1 MASSP
6 GSAIR
11 FDDFE
16 LDIGAAELRCKGE
29 ALPVEPQVFDLIR
42 LLVENAGRVVSRDD
56 IIEHV
61 WGGRIVSDTAIST
74 RINAARRALGDDG
87 KTQRYVKTIQR
98 RGFRFEAQPQEIGG
112 EDAAGR
118 PEASSTCAEPEAP
131 PLPDRPSIVVL
142 PFNDL
147 TGRADQAHLADGLR
161 IDIQNALVKVSG
173 AFIIAAGSASAYRG
187 ASPQNAARALG
198 VRYVLEGSVRSAGDQ
213 LRFSAQLTD
222 AEAGHIIWSEQF
234 DRTIDDTFALLDEI
248 TGRVLT
254 AMNVALVAGE
264 PAKVW
269 HKTLKDLKSLEAFYR
284 GVSAFFQMSRESLS
298 AARRHFESVCERHP
312 ESAIGPTWLAL
323 THWYDFQRGWAEPA
337 DQSKELARQWA
348 EKAVAL
354 EDADGQAHTVLSHV
368 YLLERRFDE
377 ALDAGRGAIAN
388 RPNCAHANGFY
399 ANVLHY
405 CGEQDG
411 ALHHIDLAMRYSPIH
426 PPLFKT
432 ILAAASHA
440 AGDRDGAAAAASDA
454 IGQKPDDLPARLI
467 LASVEMRRQHRQ
479 RAVELAD
486 EVKRINPA
494 FSVAAYA
501 EREPYRSDEFVNSL
515 VSDLR
520 AAGLP
525 D

>member
-1 MASSP
+1 MESSP
-6 GSAIR
+6 GGAIR
-11 FDDFE
+11 FDDFV
-16 LDIGAAELRCKGE
+16 LDIGAAELRRKGE
-29 ALPVEPQVFDLIR
+29 AVSVEPQVFDLIR

-61 WGGRIVSDTAIST
+61 WGGRVISDTAIST

-98 RGFRFEAQPQEIGG
+98 RGFRFEAQPQRVGG
-112 EDAAGR
+112 EEAAGR
-118 PEASSTCAEPEAP
+118 ADTSPARGGPEAP

-142 PFNDL
+142 PFKDL

-173 AFIIAAGSASAYRG
+173 AFIIAAGSASAFRG
-187 ASPQNAARALG
+187 ASSQQAARALG
-198 VRYVLEGSVRSAGDQ
+198 VRYALEGSVRSAGNR

-222 AEAGHIIWSEQF
+222 AVGGRIVWSEQF
-234 DRTIDDTFALLDEI
+234 DRTMEDSFELLDEI

-269 HKTLKDLKSLEAFYR
+269 HKTLKNLKSLEAFYR

-298 AARRHFESVCERHP
+298 AARRHFETVCERHP

-323 THWYDFQRGWAEPA
+323 THWYDFQRGWAERPERS
-337 DQSKELARQWA
+337 QELARQWA
-348 EKAVAL
+348 EKAVSLA
-354 EDADGQAHTVLSHV
+354 DADGQAHTVLSHV

-377 ALDAGRGAIAN
+377 ALEAGRGAIAN

-405 CGEQDG
+405 CGEQDS
-411 ALHHIDLAMRYSPIH
+411 ALHHIGLAMRYSPIH

-440 AGDRDGAAAAASDA
+440 AGDRDGAAAAAADA
-454 IGQKPDDLPARLI
+454 IGQKPDDVPARLI
-467 LASVEMRRQHRQ
+467 LASVEMRRHHPQ
-479 RAVELAD
+479 RAAELAD
-486 EVKRINPA
+486 EIKRTNPE

-501 EREPYRSDEFVNSL
+501 EREPYRSDEFLNSL